1 MDYPFRR
8 QDIYAAILL
17 IAFSLFIIVGSW
29 QMPREML
36 GFPAYAGPGVVTGLL
51 GLGLLGMAV
60 ALLVRAL
67 RRPGKRAAIP
77 AAEVRAYVAAPETR
91 RLLTVLLLCSAYLLS
106 LGRGI
111 PYYVTTGGYLLAT
124 MAVFRAAS
132 WWLIALVAGLATA
145 GLVVVFNQVFLVPLP

>member
-1 MDYPFRR
+1 MDYPLRR
-8 QDIYAAILL
+8 QDICAAVLL
-17 IAFSLFIIVGSW
+17 IAFALFIIVGSW
-29 QMPREML
+29 RMPREML

-67 RRPGKRAAIP
+67 RRPGKPVRIPRAD
-77 AAEVRAYVAAPETR
+77 VQAYFARPETR
-91 RLLTVLLLCSAYLLS
+91 RLALVLLLCSAYLLS

-111 PYYVTTGGYLLAT
+111 PYYITTGGFLVLT

-132 WWLIALVAGLATA
+132 WWMIALVAGLATA
-145 GLVVVFNQVFLVPLP
+145 GLAIVFHHIFLVPLP